1 MLASPATGCLYLV
14 GTPIGNLEDITLRAL
29 RILKESDQIA
39 CEDTRHTQK
48 LLSHYEISK
57 PLVSY
62 HEHNEMTRAPEL
74 VVAME
79 QGAKIALVS
88 DAGMPLVSDPGHR
101 LVSLCLRHHIL
112 VVPIPGPSA
121 LLASLSASGMPSEE
135 FLFVGFLPARSG
147 ERRRA
152 LERLRIEERTIILY
166 EAPHRVAECV
176 AEALE
181 TLGDRQAC
189 LAREVTKLHEEFVR
203 GKLSEIAAALEERPA
218 RGEITLL
225 VGPPEA
231 AEGRT
236 QSDSAQ
242 SLAARVEE
250 LMHQAKLD
258 RKEALKLAAK
268 ERGLTHVAIST
279 RIWEEVH
286 KKRLTTLVG
295 YDFFGMMDKF
305 NAEEAR
311 PRTKAEILEL
321 LRTEGEQ
328 FSAWLETLTPEFL
341 AENVTEPDGKSTKTR
356 FEKLLSA
363 KEHEM
368 HHRAQLM
375 LVERQLGIVPHLT
388 RQFQEMVKQMRAAKA
403 GGSAA

>member
-1 MLASPATGCLYLV
+1 MIAKLSPSKPPGAANSAGGCLYLV

-29 RILKESDQIA
+29 RILKEVDQIA

-48 LLSHYEISK
+48 LLTHYDVHK

-62 HEHNEMTRAPEL
+62 HEHNELTRAPEL
-74 VVAME
+74 VVALE

-101 LVSLCLRHHIL
+101 LVTLCLRHHIP

-121 LLASLSASGMPSEE
+121 LLASLSASGLPSEE

-152 LERLRIEERTIILY
+152 LERLRIEDRTIILY

-176 AEALE
+176 ADAREV
-181 TLGDRQAC
+181 LGNRSAC
-189 LAREVTKLHEEFVR
+189 IAREVTKMHEEFVR

-231 AEGRT
+231 AEGRA

-268 ERGLTHVAIST
+268 ERGLTRRAAYSQIVGGRSG
-279 RIWEEVH
+279 EVH
-286 KKRLTTLVG
+286 SG
-295 YDFFGMMDKF
+295 
-305 NAEEAR
+305 EE
-311 PRTKAEILEL
+311 
-321 LRTEGEQ
+321 G
-328 FSAWLETLTPEFL
+328 
-341 AENVTEPDGKSTKTR
+341 
-356 FEKLLSA
+356 
-363 KEHEM
+363 
-368 HHRAQLM
+368 
-375 LVERQLGIVPHLT
+375 
-388 RQFQEMVKQMRAAKA
+388 
-403 GGSAA
+403 